1 MKEPKI
7 PKRLE
12 ELGLVLKYDT
22 ECIPILKV
30 HERFAIN
37 QERAK
42 IFANDFTYKQSEVV
56 EDKIKMALTEIR
68 KNDWHPLNA

>member
-1 MKEPKI
+1 MTEIKI

-22 ECIPILKV
+22 ECTPILKV

-42 IFANDFTYKQSEVV
+42 LFANDDTYTQSEIV
-56 EDKIKMALTEIR
+56 ESKIEMALTEIR
-68 KNDWHPLNA
+68 RNDWHPLNT

>member
-1 MKEPKI
+1 MIGNKI

-12 ELGLVLKYDT
+12 ELELVLKYDT
-22 ECIPILKV
+22 ECTPILKV

-42 IFANDFTYKQSEVV
+42 LFANDFSYSQSEIV
-56 EDKIKMALTEIR
+56 ETKIKMALSEIR
-68 KNDWHPLNA
+68 KNDWHPLNT